1 MHLVSRIPG
10 YVKRR
15 RNTLHAIYGYKAES
29 LHMYL
34 ASCTL
39 GYRQSPYRSNKHT
52 HMNCLFDCGCITQ
65 GLAFL
70 IHQPNDASA
79 GVYVYT
85 YIHFLYTIILTLSI
99 IIILHA
105 LSTVNQSVQH
115 HYTQSFYYA
124 TQTNLLK
131 NALHCN

>member
-1 MHLVSRIPG
+1 MCHLLYDVLIDIRHFVSTSTCILFRVSLA
-10 YVKRR
+10 VKRR
-15 RNTLHAIYGYKAES
+15 RNTLHAIYGYKAAS

-39 GYRQSPYRSNKHT
+39 GYRQSPYRSNKRT

-65 GLAFL
+65 GPVFL
-70 IHQPNDASA
+70 IHQPNAASA

-85 YIHFLYTIILTLSI
+85 YIHFLYTIILILYII

-105 LSTVNQSVQH
+105 LSTVN
-115 HYTQSFYYA
+115 
-124 TQTNLLK
+124 
-131 NALHCN
+131 